1 MRNLLAVFFRLLFRI
16 PFLKGTF
23 FGFHKRF
30 FKPYNIYSGLIKT
43 VSFGNLRINLHIDDW
58 IQQNI
63 YFLGTY
69 EGAELKVLNEHL
81 SENSA
86 FIDIGANF
94 GLYSLSASKKITNS
108 GKIICFEPYP
118 ENYQALMKNISINN
132 LSKIITENKAVGD
145 SQGKLK
151 LYYQPNENNLG
162 MVSASYIE
170 NSVVHEV
177 EVISLDKYLE
187 TQPLNKIDLIKI
199 DVEGFEYHVLSGM
212 KKTLSTYSPK
222 ILIEIFDVDDS
233 NIDGQKAHDFLTQMG
248 YTKHFI
254 DDNGKLSNK
263 NMNTN
268 RKNYFYQK

>member
-1 MRNLLAVFFRLLFRI
+1 MRTVLAFLFRLLFRI

-30 FKPYNIYSGLIKT
+30 FKPYNLFRGIIKT
-43 VSFGNLRINLHIDDW
+43 VSFGSLKIKLHIDDW

-63 YFLGTY
+63 YFLGEY
-69 EGAELKVLNEHL
+69 EGAELKLLNQHL
-81 SENSA
+81 ASNST

-94 GLYSLSASKKITNS
+94 GLYTLSASKKITNS

-118 ENYQALMKNISINN
+118 ENYQALMNNISINN
-132 LSKIITENKAVGD
+132 LSKITAENKAVGD

-177 EVISLDKYLE
+177 EVISIDEYLK

-199 DVEGFEYHVLSGM
+199 DVEGFEYQVLSGM
-212 KKTLSTYSPK
+212 KKALSTYSPK

-233 NIDGQKAHDFLTQMG
+233 NIDGQKAHNFLTQLG
-248 YTKHFI
+248 YKKHFI